1 MKRTRNNK
9 PPDAILTSDWHIR
22 SDSPIA
28 RTDNYCEAMFGKLS
42 FIIDLAQ
49 KHDCPILLAGDLGHR
64 PGPRNWP
71 FQLLY
76 WCMTTL
82 PQAEIIAIA
91 GQHDL
96 PGHQLDLFNE
106 SGMGILRKGGAISFI
121 QSPASFPQQGDKIHF
136 ELHPFSFGVPISKPT
151 NEHCP
156 VPRIA
161 VTHQMI
167 IQDRELWPG
176 QKAPKGHEILKKY
189 PQYNLILSGD
199 NHNAFTAE
207 YEGRWLV
214 NPGSLMRAHADQVDH
229 KPRVYLWYADTNEIE
244 KVYIPIQQD
253 VLSRE
258 HIEKKNHRESR
269 FQSFVKQTEKTWN
282 KGELSLSFKNNM
294 EIFFSK
300 NRLRKPVKTKI
311 IKAMP

>member
-1 MKRTRNNK
+1 MTKSKSK
-9 PPDAILTSDWHIR
+9 PPDAILTTDWHIR
-22 SDSPIA
+22 PDQPIA
-28 RTDNYCEAMFGKLS
+28 RIDDFWSALSGKIL
-42 FIIDLAQ
+42 FIIDRARTY
-49 KHDCPILLAGDLGHR
+49 KCPILLAGDLGHR

-71 FQLLY
+71 FWLLY

-82 PQAEIIAIA
+82 SQAEIIAIA

-96 PGHQLDLFNE
+96 PDHQLDLLNE
-106 SGMGILRKGGAISFI
+106 SGMGVLSKADVINVAMNPALIKNTFGIFPFHFGEGLGKVGTSGGPCVAI
-121 QSPASFPQQGDKIHF
+121 
-136 ELHPFSFGVPISKPT
+136 
-151 NEHCP
+151 
-156 VPRIA
+156 
-161 VTHQMI
+161 THQMI
-167 IQDRELWPG
+167 IQNRELWPG

-199 NHNAFTAE
+199 NHHAFTAE

-229 KPRVYLWYADTNEIE
+229 KPRVYLWWADTNEIE

-258 HIEKKNHRESR
+258 HIEKKNHRENR

-294 EIFFSK
+294 EIYFSK
-300 NRLRKPVKTKI
+300 NRLRKPVKAKI